1 MICGEAWCSVV
12 VRALVA
18 QWIAR
23 WTSNPKVV
31 GSSPTWGVMLA
42 AVDMSVQYVLSLI
55 QHSSM
60 CGDESMRVTD
70 QYIGVWS
77 AAWRVQR
84 CSHGAGLPQH
94 AV

>member
-1 MICGEAWCSVV
+1 MV

-42 AVDMSVQYVLSLI
+42 GVVLSVQYVLTRI
-55 QHSSM
+55 YHSSM
-60 CGDESMRVTD
+60 SGDECMRVAD
-70 QYIGVWS
+70 QYTGVRL
-77 AAWRVQR
+77 AAWRVDR
-84 CSHGAGLPQH
+84 RSDSAGLPQH